1 MASRTARRLRA
12 NLTDAEQRLWTRL
25 RRKQLNGARF
35 RRQRPIASY
44 VVDFY
49 CHESR
54 PIIELDG
61 GQHAENAAKDLAR
74 TGDLESLGFYV
85 LRFWNDEVFENIE
98 GVLERIRE
106 NLLAR

>member
-1 MASRTARRLRA
+1 MRNNAYGCSCDGSNWMAH
-12 NLTDAEQRLWTRL
+12 
-25 RRKQLNGARF
+25 
-35 RRQRPIASY
+35 
-44 VVDFY
+44 DFEGSDRSPPTSSIFC

-54 PIIELDG
+54 LIVELDG

-74 TGDLESLGFYV
+74 TQELEALGFHV
-85 LRFWNDEVFENIE
+85 LRFWNNEVFENIE